1 MSRRKLLVPPGSIA
15 TFDEILKDAGEDYPV
30 TVMFF
35 GKRGSVYDSKAT
47 GVSHAT
53 NVYAPKWYFDSGVWT
68 MHQNNALQFTSGG
81 GFSGDDHLTITMSAP
96 TGVTFNESRVARLY
110 INGVFEAENANFPKL
125 IVINSLCGK
134 TGSFPTTET
143 FEFDEVKIW
152 NKVLSDAEV
161 TENWN
166 TRLDVDNLPS
176 DLIKYFTF
184 DDENG
189 DTGHEN
195 HVTGLQELVFVNS
208 TDDPYFAAETA
219 PILNLRVDTV
229 NGGADI
235 RTGDTAIA
243 VVGVGL
249 DTITTVTIEGE
260 TQFINSGATDTL
272 LEFDLVQVGYTYG
285 DFAVD
290 FSDGTNTIQRTV
302 TIIPAAG
309 KTFVSVGAY
318 IEPDLSERL
327 LASPDMVTGDTVRY
341 DEIAGLEILSSLAF
355 EYTGVLNQIVFEWDY
370 FHDGAWQSAAS
381 ATINRLVGANQAPNV
396 TASNTTIEFAFGGA
410 GLAKS
415 NSTLVAWLAS
425 AIVTDDSNQE
435 LDAPGNITALAD
447 PIQPGSYVVT
457 FTSEEDG
464 GGLTGS
470 DTATL
475 IVLEADELNSAPV
488 VTAPSDASITY
499 VFTTAGLAKND
510 ATLVAWLASAT
521 VVDDYDVGLT
531 ATGDVSALADPIP
544 AGTYTITFAATDSG
558 FLSDSDTAE
567 LVVSEASIVTT
578 PVAGSVELQWDILAL
593 VSSPLVLQWDIL
605 NASIIN
611 NIPLPNRIMK
621 IR

>member
-1 MSRRKLLVPPGSIA
+1 MAKQKLIVPVGSIV
-15 TFDEILKDAGEDYPV
+15 TFDEILHEAGEDYPV
-30 TVMFF
+30 SVMFF
-35 GKRGSVYDSKAT
+35 GKRGSVYDSKST

-53 NVYAPKWYFDSGVWT
+53 NVLALKWYFANGVWEV
-68 MHQNNALQFTSGG
+68 HANNYLQFTSGG
-81 GFSGDDHLTITMSAP
+81 GYSGDNHLTLTMSSP
-96 TGVTFNESRVARLY
+96 TGELLNDNRVARFY
-110 INGVFEAENANFPKL
+110 IDGVFVSENVEFPKT
-125 IVINSLCGK
+125 IAINSLCGK
-134 TGSFPTTET
+134 TGSFPTAEDY
-143 FEFDEVKIW
+143 EFDEVKIW

-166 TRLDVDNLPS
+166 TRLDINNLPA

-184 DDENG
+184 DSDDG
-189 DTGHEN
+189 ASGLEN
-195 HVTGLQELVFVNS
+195 HVTGLDELVFVNS

-219 PILNLRVDTV
+219 PILNLRVDSV
-229 NGGADI
+229 NAGADI
-235 RTGDTAIA
+235 RTGDTSIA

-285 DFAVD
+285 DFVVT
-290 FSDGTNTIQRTV
+290 FSDGTNSILRTV
-302 TIIPAAG
+302 TIIPALG
-309 KTFVSVGAY
+309 KTYVAVGAY

-341 DEIAGLEILSSLAF
+341 DEIAGLEILPSLAF

-381 ATINRLVGANQAPNV
+381 ATINRLVGANTAPNV
-396 TASNTTIEFAFGGA
+396 TASDTVIEFAFDGA

-425 AIVTDDSNQE
+425 AIVTDDSNLE
-435 LDAPGNITALAD
+435 LNAPGNITALAD

-457 FTSEEDG
+457 FTSEEDA

-521 VVDDYDVGLT
+521 VVDDYDVGL
-531 ATGDVSALADPIP
+531 AAAGDVSALADPIP